1 MSSYLGQ
8 LMMEPINSEIG
19 TYGDLFLCVL
29 FLPSSSTVI
38 LTFIILDA
46 TQFVL
51 LFFSVFIGA
60 MVVTFNTRVLGGQIS
75 YLQSVAIL
83 GYCLFPLFIAALVVQ
98 VMRFVQFFNRW
109 VRLACILAATLWCIL
124 CIVFVYISI
133 KSVCSSKCSIRQKI
147 CCSLPNLCILYFLGG
162 SSYVHVISIVFNFKQ
177 MSFL

>member
-1 MSSYLGQ
+1 M
-8 LMMEPINSEIG
+8 
-19 TYGDLFLCVL
+19 
-29 FLPSSSTVI
+29 
-38 LTFIILDA
+38 ILDA

-109 VRLACILAATLWCIL
+109 VRLACILAATFWCIL
-124 CIVFVYISI
+124 CISLLIQHQELLWQSMQLKTENLQHFIQFVYFTFS
-133 KSVCSSKCSIRQKI
+133 QEF
-147 CCSLPNLCILYFLGG
+147 SLCTCDLNNILKKFIG
-162 SSYVHVISIVFNFKQ
+162 F
-177 MSFL
+177 

>member
-1 MSSYLGQ
+1 
-8 LMMEPINSEIG
+8 MMVQINSEIG
-19 TYGDLFLCVL
+19 IYGDLSSCVL
-29 FLPSSSTVI
+29 FLPCSLTVNFVI
-38 LTFIILDA
+38 MILDA

-124 CIVFVYISI
+124 CI
-133 KSVCSSKCSIRQKI
+133 
-147 CCSLPNLCILYFLGG
+147 SLLIQHRELLWQ
-162 SSYVHVISIVFNFKQ
+162 S
-177 MSFL
+177 M